1 MSNVAA
7 VVMAQALFRSFIC
20 RACGLIYDEAKGD
33 PDSGLAPG
41 TRFDDIPDD
50 WSCPLCGVTKADF
63 EPHEVT
69 ALQRRPTRDRVGIHV
84 SRGSRNDAGVVIVGA
99 GRAGWEIARKLRER
113 DADLAITMVAAC
125 DASVYDKPLL
135 SVALARGMA
144 FSALVKEPGAAAA
157 KRLGLRL
164 LARTSAVSVSAPT
177 NTLRTTRGSLR
188 YRHLVLAHGAEPR
201 ESAQLP
207 PALCWRINH
216 LDAYVK
222 FHQSLGPLNPAAPQR
237 VLIIGAGLVSCEFAN
252 DLALSGYPVTLLD
265 LNPLPLSALL
275 PEAES
280 RQLLAAW
287 EGISLRFIGGVRISR
302 VSRSGSVSTVQ
313 TEDGTCF
320 DSEHI
325 VSATGLETPNR
336 LAQSAGLDWNNG
348 VAVDAMTLRTNVANI
363 HALGDCISVDGVAHR
378 FIEPIGRQAEL
389 IADHLTG
396 RAPTRPYLCARPTI
410 RVKTGSMRFTLT
422 AELCSVTGSPQI
434 AQ

>member
-1 MSNVAA
+1 MELTPYLDRCDLVAILRGIRPDEAIGITAALDANGFAIVEVPLNSPDPMVSIAVLAKEFGDRLLIGAGTVMTQAQVEQIAAAGGRLIVMPHADAA
-7 VVMAQALFRSFIC
+7 VV
-20 RACGLIYDEAKGD
+20 
-33 PDSGLAPG
+33 
-41 TRFDDIPDD
+41 
-50 WSCPLCGVTKADF
+50 W
-63 EPHEVT
+63 
-69 ALQRRPTRDRVGIHV
+69 
-84 SRGSRNDAGVVIVGA
+84 
-99 GRAGWEIARKLRER
+99 
-113 DADLAITMVAAC
+113 
-125 DASVYDKPLL
+125 
-135 SVALARGMA
+135 
-144 FSALVKEPGAAAA
+144 AA

-237 VLIIGAGLVSCEFAN
+237 VLIIGAGLVGCEFAN

-287 EGISLRFIGGVRISR
+287 AGIALRFIGGVRISR
-302 VSRSGSVSTVQ
+302 VSRSGTVSTVQ
-313 TEDGTCF
+313 TEDGACF
-320 DSEHI
+320 DAEHI

-422 AELCSVTGSPQI
+422 AELCAVTGSPQI